1 MKNLETDYRIFVNL
15 VDNYIIKLLKLMI
28 SLFFIKSMSI
38 FETDSS

>member
-28 SLFFIKSMSI
+28 SFIFYKKYVNI
-38 FETDSS
+38 